1 MATSTGPRHQYS
13 MMHKDFSLPLNFPG
27 ANCSLLLSVKLNQ
40 TSVAAR
46 HHEEMQSRLHIL
58 VAHALQLRD
67 CSVGEIAEEA
77 CCHQAKLDASQVTTE
92 AGWFRHLVSI
102 MLTTTRQRICRIWRI
117 CHLLLEPP
125 PKGRVQ
131 SLISCVVCSHLSGL
145 NRYGSGK
152 AFSSRWRL

>member
-1 MATSTGPRHQYS
+1 MGPPIINFHDAQ
-13 MMHKDFSLPLNFPG
+13 DFSVPVKLPG
-27 ANCSLLLSVKLNQ
+27 ADCSLHLSVKLNQ

-46 HHEEMQSRLHIL
+46 HHEEVQSRLHIL
-58 VAHALQLRD
+58 VAHSLQLGD
-67 CSVGEIAEEA
+67 CSVGKIAEEA
-77 CCHQAKLDASQVTTE
+77 CCHQAKLDTGQVTTE
-92 AGWFRHLVSI
+92 AGWYRHFVSI
-102 MLTTTRQRICRIWRI
+102 MLMATRQRACRVWRI
-117 CHLLLEPP
+117 GHLLLEPP